1 MEWVYTVQEKAN
13 QAVADLFLGYY
24 LLFEAGDDHAM
35 LDSAIIETNLL
46 PLPPQTN
53 WNQTSPYHN
62 LCQVRQPGR
71 CLIVYVSCTCIAPE
85 LLYSWIYRRR
95 SAEIRIR
102 SCHDIVMWCV
112 HAGAVCVLHAR
123 SSCFQTDDAHRR
135 ATRPVVRG
143 RTHCGPLSRTGAA
156 ELHGTLVEDDVDN
169 RSTNPG
175 DVDHSQR
182 PAAASAMSVRR
193 PAYNCDST
201 SIWSPFDSHSTAIRP
216 RYTAIRR
223 HSLRPE

>member
-1 MEWVYTVQEKAN
+1 VYTVQEKAN

-85 LLYSWIYRRR
+85 LLYS
-95 SAEIRIR
+95 
-102 SCHDIVMWCV
+102 
-112 HAGAVCVLHAR
+112 
-123 SSCFQTDDAHRR
+123 
-135 ATRPVVRG
+135 
-143 RTHCGPLSRTGAA
+143 
-156 ELHGTLVEDDVDN
+156 
-169 RSTNPG
+169 
-175 DVDHSQR
+175 
-182 PAAASAMSVRR
+182 
-193 PAYNCDST
+193 
-201 SIWSPFDSHSTAIRP
+201 
-216 RYTAIRR
+216 
-223 HSLRPE
+223 